1 MKKKVFTLLLAT
13 VCTSTLC
20 SCNIPLLSKYI
31 VEDKPSE
38 EQELSDDEKWALEN
52 GNYSADDEKELS
64 DDDMNIFAEG
74 LTKEDIEAMSD
85 PSKEELGWD
94 GEWIGAGVNVTIY
107 GADSEYVD
115 VEFNDEEMHNASL
128 DEASLSGNTITG
140 VYRITSSMY
149 AETDDVDNLPEQE
162 WFITLVKVDGTI
174 YYSRETVLTWYN
186 ENPDGTFGHQ
196 VTKENTAVL
205 KKVNVTEN

>member
-1 MKKKVFTLLLAT
+1 MRKKALTLLMAIVT
-13 VCTSTLC
+13 TSTFV
-20 SCNIPLLSKYI
+20 SCNLPTLPKYTT
-31 VEDKPSE
+31 
-38 EQELSDDEKWALEN
+38 DEKTAVENANIDEEKGSDNDVNTDEEKKEEPVEAL
-52 GNYSADDEKELS
+52 S
-64 DDDMNIFAEG
+64 
-74 LTKEDIEAMSD
+74 KEDIEALSD

-94 GEWIGAGVNVTIY
+94 GEWVGAGVNVTIY